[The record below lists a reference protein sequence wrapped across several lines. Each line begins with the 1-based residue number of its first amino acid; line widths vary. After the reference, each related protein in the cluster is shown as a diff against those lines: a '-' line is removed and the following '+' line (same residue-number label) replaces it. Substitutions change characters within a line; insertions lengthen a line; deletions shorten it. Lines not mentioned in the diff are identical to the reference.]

1 MVFKIFYNVLPTG
14 RDLTKP
20 LEKSDNMFL
29 QPCFMVIDRDGDF
42 VDACSGKLPPSA
54 LDHVLQRVNAQ
65 YPENAPFRVVKWTG
79 KEFVEM
85 SAVS

>member
-1 MVFKIFYNVLPTG
+1 
-14 RDLTKP
+14 
-20 LEKSDNMFL
+20 
-29 QPCFMVIDRDGDF
+29 MVIDRDGDF

-54 LDHVLQRVNAQ
+54 LDHALQRVNAQ

-85 SAVS
+85 SPVS